1 MQRTVGPCHRD
12 RKQKRNEKS
21 EEKRDTT
28 AGGRGRKGSHR
39 AGQRVPPGD
48 ISGWAARTGGHKEAD
63 AAGGGRW
70 HGRGRALGFGE
81 R

>member
-28 AGGRGRKGSHR
+28 AGEGGGRKPQGR
-39 AGQRVPPGD
+39 AKGVPAGD
-48 ISGWAARTGGHKEAD
+48 TSGWAARTGGHKAAD
-63 AAGGGRW
+63 AAGGGGW